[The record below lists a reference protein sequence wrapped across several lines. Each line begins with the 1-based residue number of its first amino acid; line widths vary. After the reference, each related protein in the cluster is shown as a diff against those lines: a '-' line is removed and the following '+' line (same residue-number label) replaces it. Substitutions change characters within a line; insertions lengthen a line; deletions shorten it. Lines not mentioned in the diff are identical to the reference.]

1 MSTLPASRAES
12 AGVLIARETIGSL
25 GTPPT
30 TGWFPLEPDQDQIN
44 NFYRD
49 VKTVAASPI
58 SPERQMRKPVITDA
72 DAEPT
77 LTQDLTSDVIN
88 FLGEGMFLAKAAH
101 NGGTGVSY
109 FIPTARTTSA
119 FTVASGGALPQG
131 TLVLSRGWANAAN
144 NAISV
149 VGAGA
154 ASGSIPVA
162 GGVAETPSSYLATVE
177 VAGFRGAS
185 GDIGLDV
192 NGNLTSTV
200 VDFTTWQLVAGQDL
214 YVGGVPGTA
223 FAFAT
228 SGYSG
233 VAEVV
238 SVAVNLITLKRRA
251 WTVAAADA
259 GAGKTI
265 DIYFTRLYRNV
276 STANATFYQ
285 EQPYAMELTLSG
297 IGGGGANEYVYAQ
310 GMHVKTW
317 KINAPLSQL
326 VKVELG
332 FVGTDVTD
340 PTTSRVTGPSLAPV
354 PLAVDRFTT
363 ASPTSAPYVQFIDAA
378 TEASIASDVQSWS
391 LTVDNGISA
400 QKQQGKIGAKRLIV
414 GKLAVSLDAEIV
426 VVSDSAIKACTA
438 NTTLA
443 FGVLLRNTNGG
454 VFIAVPSL
462 VFTGAVPKFPA
473 NGVVMISPK
482 GGAFIEQTLRD
493 SVRFSYFAYLPA
505 S

>member
-12 AGVLIARETIGSL
+12 AGILIAPETIGSL

-30 TGWFPLEPDQDQIN
+30 TGWRPLEPDQDQIHD
-44 NFYRD
+44 FYRNI
-49 VKTVAASPI
+49 KTVAASPI
-58 SPERQMRKPVITDA
+58 SPERQMRKPVIADA
-72 DAEPT
+72 DAEPK
-77 LTQDLTSDVIN
+77 LTQDLTSDLLNI
-88 FLGEGMFLAKAAH
+88 LGEGMFLAKAAH

-109 FIPTARTTSA
+109 FVPTARTTSA
-119 FTVASGGALPQG
+119 YTVASGGALPQG
-131 TLVLSRGWANAAN
+131 SLVFARGWTNAAN
-144 NAISV
+144 NGLFV

-154 ASGSIPVA
+154 VAGSVPVS
-162 GGVAETPSSYLATVE
+162 GGVAETPSGYLATLE

-200 VDFTTWQLVAGQDL
+200 LDFTTLGMVAGQDL
-214 YVGGVPGTA
+214 YVGGVPGSA

-228 SGYSG
+228 AGYSG
-233 VAEVV
+233 VAEIVT
-238 SVAVNLITLKRRA
+238 VAPTLVTLKKRA

-265 DIYFTRLYRNV
+265 DLYFTRLYRNV

-297 IGGGGANEYVYAQ
+297 IGGGGANQYVYAQ
-310 GMHVKTW
+310 GMYVKNW

-326 VKVELG
+326 VKCELG

-340 PTTSRVTGPSLAPV
+340 PTTSRVTGPSSAPV
-354 PLAVDRFTT
+354 TLAVDRFTT
-363 ASPTSAPYVQFIDAA
+363 ASATAIPYVQFIDAA

-391 LTVDNGISA
+391 LTYDNGVTA

-414 GKLAVSLDAEIV
+414 GKLNVSLDAEIV
-426 VVSDSAIKACTA
+426 VVADSAIKACTA
-438 NTTLA
+438 NTTLS
-443 FGVLLRNTNGG
+443 FGALLRNTNGG
-454 VFIAVPSL
+454 VFISVPAL

-482 GGAFIEQTLRD
+482 GGAFIDPVLRD
-493 SVRFSYFAYLPA
+493 TVRFSYFAYLPA